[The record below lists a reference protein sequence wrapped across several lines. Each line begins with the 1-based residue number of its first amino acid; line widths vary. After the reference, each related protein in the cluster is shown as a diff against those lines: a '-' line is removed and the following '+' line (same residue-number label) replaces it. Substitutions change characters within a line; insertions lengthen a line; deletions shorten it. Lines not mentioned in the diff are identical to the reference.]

1 MAFEKI
7 SKLLVRVFGS
17 RNERLVKA
25 YEVVIPQARAFED
38 RMRQLS
44 DSALTA
50 KTTELKAALAGGQRP
65 EDILPEAFAVVR
77 EAFRR
82 TIWLGTSQAPPDY
95 HPDVQLRIRRI
106 MNGEEK
112 PVKLVLGLHD
122 GHIQE
127 ERTAELPDDGR
138 IQRQRTAEVPN
149 DGRTQRQR
157 TAELPDDS
165 LVQRQRATAEEVK
178 ADLRV
183 TEVDLNDLL
192 AGKESLATLVD
203 PVELKRI
210 ELYGMYCMYP
220 FDRQLIGGIV
230 LFDGKIA
237 EMATGEG
244 KTLVATLAAYLV
256 HLTGRRVHVV
266 TVNDYLAK
274 RDAEWM
280 GPVYNALGLS
290 VGAIQ
295 ADMDTIGEERKNQYR
310 CDITYGTN
318 NEFGFDYLRDNM
330 KTSLDQMVQGPLQY
344 AIIDEVDSILID
356 EARTPLIISGPAF
369 DDVSRYRKADQV
381 ARQLLNLQ
389 SGYDRLKSQID
400 AAERKIANAQGE
412 VADAKKDKDSGRV
425 EKAQQAITRAQEE
438 LEGARAKLEQATQY
452 YEVEFDHK
460 QVRLTN
466 EGEKAAQDIAGIGS
480 FYTGANMEWSHLIQ
494 QSLRA
499 HVVYERE
506 KDYVVMDNKVII
518 VDEFTGRL
526 MHGRQWSDGLH
537 QAVEA
542 KEGVTVKEE
551 TQTLAT
557 ITLQNFFKLYDQ
569 IAGMT
574 GTAATEGEEFM
585 KIYKLD
591 VVVIPTNRPCI
602 RDDREDVIYKSMREK
617 FDAIVEE
624 IHRISAEGR
633 PVLVGTISIEK
644 SEALSA
650 ALTKRHG
657 LEHEVLNA
665 KQHAREALIV
675 AKAGQQH
682 QSRDGNT
689 RGNVTIATN
698 MAGRGT
704 DIKLG
709 PGVAEI
715 GGLHIL
721 GTERHEA
728 RRIDNQ
734 LRGRA
739 GRQGDAGS
747 SQFFLCF
754 DDDLMRVFA
763 PEWTVKALSWI
774 GWEEGQPIYH
784 KRISKGIEKAQ
795 KKVEERNFE
804 IRKSLL
810 EYDEVMDY
818 QRKIFYSRRR
828 DLLAGKDVKQIIVE
842 MIEATVTKH
851 CREILDK
858 EYPLRC
864 IVEWARVNFDV
875 DLKLSEVD
883 GAPPQE
889 IEALIK
895 RRAKDEATNNI
906 SISLGEYLED
916 SSDPSTWDVAGLSK
930 WAMSAFRVNLSPG
943 KIKNQPPE
951 VIEEQLVAAAAE
963 QVERKDCAALA
974 EFLQE
979 DFAVRRFVE
988 WVRAKFDIQLE
999 VERLQ
1004 GLKADEACRL
1014 LLEETAAKYR
1024 RREIEYP
1031 VEFAMSMVYG
1041 PQGENVYGFEALAE
1055 WANRK
1060 YNAGLSVERIQD
1072 KKPRDLHGEL
1082 LALSE
1087 SYNDGR
1093 LDEELS
1099 EKMAHLNGLELAAWA
1114 NERFN
1119 ASLGPEE
1126 LADGED
1132 AKARLTEV
1140 GRRFL
1145 RSELAELERYVLLQ
1159 VYDST
1164 WKDHLYA
1171 MDHLKDEIWT
1181 RSLAE
1186 KDPKT
1191 EYKREGFRMFNEMLE
1206 SIEDRVTDIIFRVRL
1221 EAGARTRNVWRVSQT
1236 SHSEVGQFSM
1246 TEQQRAAAQA
1256 PQGEQKVKQIRLE
1269 QPKVGRNEPC
1279 PCGSGKKYKKCC
1291 GRGAADNH

>member
-1 MAFEKI
+1 MAFEKVGKVLI
-7 SKLLVRVFGS
+7 KIFGS
-17 RNERLVKA
+17 RNERLIKSYMAVPQQA
-25 YEVVIPQARAFED
+25 AVYEDEL
-38 RMRQLS
+38 RQL
-44 DSALTA
+44 DDETLKGKTAEFKAALTA
-50 KTTELKAALAGGQRP
+50 GKKP

-77 EAFRR
+77 EAARR
-82 TIWLGTSQAPPDY
+82 NVEMR
-95 HPDVQLRIRRI
+95 HFDV
-106 MNGEEK
+106 
-112 PVKLVLGLHD
+112 
-122 GHIQE
+122 
-127 ERTAELPDDGR
+127 
-138 IQRQRTAEVPN
+138 
-149 DGRTQRQR
+149 
-157 TAELPDDS
+157 
-165 LVQRQRATAEEVK
+165 
-178 ADLRV
+178 
-183 TEVDLNDLL
+183 
-192 AGKESLATLVD
+192 
-203 PVELKRI
+203 
-210 ELYGMYCMYP
+210 
-220 FDRQLIGGIV
+220 QLIGGDV
-230 LFDGKIA
+230 LFEGKIA

-244 KTLVATLAAYLV
+244 KTLVATLAVYLV
-256 HLTGRRVHVV
+256 HLTGRRVHIV

-280 GPVYNALGLS
+280 GPVYTALGMT

-295 ADMDTIGEERKNQYR
+295 ADMDTAGEERKNQYR
-310 CDITYGTN
+310 CDVTYGTN

-330 KTSLDQMVQGPLQY
+330 KTSLEQTVQSPLEY

-381 ARQLLNLQ
+381 ARRLMGLQ
-389 SGYDRLKSQID
+389 SAYDRIKTQID
-400 AAERKIANAQGE
+400 ATERRIANAQGE
-412 VADAKKDKDSGRV
+412 LAEAKKEKDTARA
-425 EKAQQAITRAQEE
+425 EKAQRVISQAEEEAQS
-438 LEGARAKLEQATQY
+438 ARVRLEQATQY
-452 YEVEFDHK
+452 YEVEVDRKSAH
-460 QVRLTN
+460 LTH
-466 EGEKAAQDIAGIGS
+466 EGIGAAQEIAGIGS
-480 FYTGANMEWSHLIQ
+480 FFTGSNMEWPHLLE

-499 HVVYERE
+499 HVVFERE
-506 KDYVVMDNKVII
+506 KDYVVMDGKVVI

-574 GTAATEGEEFM
+574 GTAATEAEEFM

-591 VVVIPTNRPCI
+591 VVVIPTNEPCV
-602 RDDREDVIYKSMREK
+602 RDDMEDVIYKTMREK
-617 FDAIVEE
+617 FEAIVEE
-624 IHRISAEGR
+624 INRISGEGR

-644 SEALSA
+644 SELLSTG
-650 ALTKRHG
+650 LTKRHG

-665 KQHAREALIV
+665 KQHAREAQIV

-682 QSRDGNT
+682 KGRDGRT

-734 LRGRA
+734 LRGRS

-747 SQFFLCF
+747 SQFFLSF

-784 KRISKGIEKAQ
+784 KRISKGIERAQ

-828 DLLAGKDVKQIIVE
+828 DLLAGKSVKPIILE
-842 MIEATVTKH
+842 MINSVVTKQAKT
-851 CREILDK
+851 ILDK
-858 EYPLRC
+858 EYPIRC
-864 IVEWARVNFDV
+864 IIEWARVNFDV
-875 DLKLSEVD
+875 DLKPSEVA
-883 GAPPQE
+883 GFSPKE
-889 IEALIK
+889 IEELIK
-895 RRAKDEATNNI
+895 ERAKDSVKNDI
-906 SISLGEYLED
+906 SLSLGEYLED
-916 SSDPSTWDVAGLSK
+916 YGDPSTWDTAGLSK
-930 WAMSAFRVNLSPG
+930 WAMSAFHVNLSLG
-943 KIKNQPPE
+943 KIKNMSPE
-951 VIEEQLVAAAAE
+951 EIEEQLASAAAE
-963 QVERKDCAALA
+963 QVDKKDCSPLL
-974 EFLQE
+974 EFLRT
-979 DFAVRRFVE
+979 DFAVRRFTE
-988 WVRAKFDIQLE
+988 WARAKFDVQLDAE
-999 VERLQ
+999 P
-1004 GLKADEACRL
+1004 LKDLNGEGARQL
-1014 LLEETAAKYR
+1014 LLEQTAAKYR

-1031 VEFAMSMVYG
+1031 VEFAMNMAYG
-1041 PQGENVYGFEALAE
+1041 PQGANVYGFEALAE

-1060 YNAGLSVERIQD
+1060 YNAGLSVDRIQS
-1072 KKPRDLHGEL
+1072 KKPRDLHDEL
-1082 LALSE
+1082 IALSE
-1087 SYNDGR
+1087 RFNDGR

-1099 EKMAHLNGLELAAWA
+1099 EKVAHLSRAELVAWA
-1114 NERFN
+1114 NQRFN
-1119 ASLGPEE
+1119 TSLREE
-1126 LADGED
+1126 DLADGED
-1132 AKARLTEV
+1132 ARARLAEV
-1140 GRRFL
+1140 GREFL
-1145 RSELAELERYVLLQ
+1145 RSELADLERYVLLQ

-1171 MDHLKDEIWT
+1171 MDHLKDSIWT
-1181 RSLAE
+1181 RSFAE

-1206 SIEDRVTDIIFRVRL
+1206 SIEDRVTDIIFRVHL
-1221 EAGARTRNVWRVSQT
+1221 EAGARARSVWRVSRT
-1236 SHSEVGQFSM
+1236 AHDEVGQFAM
-1246 TEQQRAAAQA
+1246 GERQRAAAQA
-1256 PQGEQKVKQIRLE
+1256 PQGEVQVKQIRLE
-1269 QPKVGRNEPC
+1269 QPKVGRNDPC

-1291 GRGAADNH
+1291 GQNA